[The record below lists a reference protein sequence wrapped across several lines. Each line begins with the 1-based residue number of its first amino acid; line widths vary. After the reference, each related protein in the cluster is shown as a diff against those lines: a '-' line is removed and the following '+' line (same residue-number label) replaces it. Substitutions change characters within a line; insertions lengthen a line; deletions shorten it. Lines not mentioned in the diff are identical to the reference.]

1 MVYGHI
7 CRRVYGYSGHVC
19 RTVVV
24 YLKFVCGHTC
34 VCTYMYLSFVA
45 RKEFRMSAFL
55 HMHASLDGPVQ
66 IKDAYS
72 IYVHT
77 QSVQIC
83 IIYVLQYCCVFIVS
97 LSLHV
102 SQMEVLE

>member
-7 CRRVYGYSGHVC
+7 CRRVYGYSGHAC

-66 IKDAYS
+66 VKDAY
-72 IYVHT
+72 
-77 QSVQIC
+77 IC
-83 IIYVLQYCCVFIVS
+83 TYTERTHLYYICTAVLLCVYRLPFS
-97 LSLHV
+97 PC
-102 SQMEVLE
+102 